1 MHRSGYV
8 LKTVG
13 DVRGI
18 SMEIN
23 QWKDSVWGIREN
35 LQGKLVNQNKAEILE
50 PKRLRALV
58 SSTPTLRSINLSM
71 CSLLTSASLYILTE
85 SLKSLLKEL
94 YLDHCLGIDAALIV
108 PALVELEHL
117 EVLSVAGIP
126 TVSDTFVKDYIVARG
141 HNMKELIL
149 KDCINL
155 TDASIKV
162 IIAEHCPAICGLDL
176 SNVCKLTDMSM
187 GYLTNIC
194 HVLHSLKL
202 CRNSF
207 RPDTCIF
214 SALLLPSLFIVHF
227 SDLYL

>member
-1 MHRSGYV
+1 
-8 LKTVG
+8 
-13 DVRGI
+13 
-18 SMEIN
+18 
-23 QWKDSVWGIREN
+23 
-35 LQGKLVNQNKAEILE
+35 
-50 PKRLRALV
+50 
-58 SSTPTLRSINLSM
+58 M

-108 PALVELEHL
+108 PTLVELEHL

-162 IIAEHCPAICGLDL
+162 IVRTL
-176 SNVCKLTDMSM
+176 SGNMWT
-187 GYLTNIC
+187 
-194 HVLHSLKL
+194 
-202 CRNSF
+202 
-207 RPDTCIF
+207 
-214 SALLLPSLFIVHF
+214 
-227 SDLYL
+227 